1 MDRTS
6 RSRRNDRIGLAADIV
21 GRVSAVLVSAPLVA
35 AQVCL
40 ATGVEGMDLTGWLLL
55 QLGCTVPGLGMF
67 ALALRLLGLLT
78 YEP

>member
-6 RSRRNDRIGLAADIV
+6 RSRRNDRIRLAADIL

-40 ATGVEGMDLTGWLLL
+40 AMGVEGMDLTGWL